1 LLASLVVSLLSLRTV
16 AARHPSP
23 SLILSIVGTN
33 DLHGNFLPNNGQGG
47 LALLGAYL
55 RNLRVVR
62 SADGGGVVLLDAG
75 DTFQG
80 GIESNLSEGAVVVDA
95 FNALGY
101 TAAAI
106 GNHEFDFGDVDHP
119 GRDLRPLPLDGT
131 EDVGPHGRRDP
142 RGALKAR
149 AAQARYPFLAANLID
164 DATGRPI
171 DWPNV
176 KPSVLVEAA
185 GIKVGV
191 VGVMTIVAMR
201 STLAANIGGLRV
213 APLAPAIA
221 SEAAK
226 LRARGATVVL
236 VTAHAGG
243 RCNRFD
249 DPLDLS
255 SCDPAAEIFEVARA
269 LPPGLVD
276 AIVAGHS
283 HAVVA
288 HRVAGIPIIESFSA
302 GRAFGR
308 IDLVVDR
315 DSKRVVDARLFQ
327 PQELCAHVDAAG
339 RGCAA
344 SGLVARY
351 EGRDVVADET
361 IVQAMAPALQRV
373 RLRRAGVL
381 DVVVDTDVRRAIDL
395 GSPLGNLFADAM
407 RDAVPGT
414 DVSVNN
420 NGFGGLRADLPQ
432 GLLTFG
438 RFYDVFPFD
447 NRLVRM
453 TLSGA
458 ELQRV
463 FTEEVQR
470 DRRGALAISGV
481 RVRAVCAT
489 EGLQVQLARS
499 SGVPIAPTDR
509 LSVVTTDMLAT
520 GAVFASVAPPSG
532 FRVLETAPIARE
544 VVAGWLRGRGR
555 IREEQFVDSD
565 HRRWD
570 YDDRLLSTCKVH

>member
-1 LLASLVVSLLSLRTV
+1 VALLVVFLWSIPSL
-16 AARHPSP
+16 ARHPAASI
-23 SLILSIVGTN
+23 ILSIVGTN
-33 DLHGNFLPNNGQGG
+33 DLHGSFLPVNGQGG
-47 LALLGAYL
+47 LALLGAYVS
-55 RNLRVVR
+55 NLRAVR
-62 SADGGGVVLLDAG
+62 AAEGGGVVLLDAG

-106 GNHEFDFGDVDHP
+106 GNHEFDFGEVDRP
-119 GRDLRPLPLDGT
+119 GRDLRPLSREGADEAFG
-131 EDVGPHGRRDP
+131 HGRNDP

-149 AAQARYPFLAANLID
+149 AAQARYPFLAANLLD
-164 DATGRPI
+164 DATGRLV

-176 KPSVLVEAA
+176 KPSVLVETA
-185 GIKVGV
+185 GVKVGI

-201 STLAANIGGLRV
+201 STLAANVSGLSV

-221 SEAAK
+221 AEAAK

-249 DPLDLS
+249 DPADLS
-255 SCDPAAEIFEVARA
+255 SCEAASEIFEVART
-269 LPPGLVD
+269 LPRGLVD

-288 HRVAGIPIIESFSA
+288 HRVAGIPIIESFSH

-308 IDLVVDR
+308 VDLVVDR
-315 DSKRVVDARLFQ
+315 ETRRVVDSHLFQ
-327 PQELCAHVDAAG
+327 PQELCSHADPAAG
-339 RGCAA
+339 GCAA
-344 SGLVARY
+344 SGKQARY
-351 EGRDVVADET
+351 EGRDVVIDEA
-361 IVQAMAPALQRV
+361 IVEAMAPAMRRV
-373 RLRRAGVL
+373 RARQAGPL
-381 DVVVDTDVRRAIDL
+381 DVVVDTDVRRSLEL
-395 GSPLGNLFADAM
+395 GSPLGNLFADAI

-414 DVSVNN
+414 DISVNN

-438 RFYDVFPFD
+438 RLYDVFPFD
-447 NRLVRM
+447 NRLVRL

-481 RVRAVCAT
+481 RVRAACDSD
-489 EGLQVQLARS
+489 GLEVQLVRA
-499 SGVPIAPTDR
+499 SGVPIEAMDR
-509 LSVVTTDMLAT
+509 LTVVTTDMLAT
-520 GAVFASVAPPSG
+520 GAVFASVAPPAG
-532 FRVLETAPIARE
+532 FRVLQTAPIVRE
-544 VVAGWLRGRGR
+544 VVAGWLRRRGH
-555 IREEQFVDSD
+555 IREDQFVDSD

>member
-1 LLASLVVSLLSLRTV
+1 LLLVLLVSIRTL
-16 AARHPSP
+16 AARQPS
-23 SLILSIVGTN
+23 SSIILSVVGTN
-33 DLHGNFLPNNGQGG
+33 DLHGSFLPVNGQGG

-55 RNLRVVR
+55 GNLRAVR

-119 GRDLRPLPLDGT
+119 GRDLRPLPRDGA
-131 EDVGPHGRRDP
+131 DDAPHRRSDP

-164 DATGRPI
+164 DATGRPVE
-171 DWPNV
+171 WPNV

-185 GIKVGV
+185 GVKVGI

-201 STLAANIGGLRV
+201 STLAANISGLRV

-221 SEAAK
+221 NEAVK

-243 RCNRFD
+243 RCSRFD
-249 DPLDLS
+249 DPADLS
-255 SCDPAAEIFEVARA
+255 SCDPSSEIFEVARA
-269 LPPGLVD
+269 LPGGLVD

-308 IDLVVDR
+308 VDLVVDR
-315 DSKRVVDARLFQ
+315 GTRRVIDARLFP
-327 PQELCAHVDAAG
+327 PQEICAYVEPENS
-339 RGCAA
+339 GCAA
-344 SGLVARY
+344 TGKPARY
-351 EGRDVVADET
+351 EGRDVVLDET
-361 IVQAMAPALQRV
+361 IVEAMAPAIRRV
-373 RLRRAGVL
+373 RLRQSGRL

-407 RDAVPGT
+407 REAVPGT
-414 DVSVNN
+414 DVSVSN

-447 NRLVRM
+447 NRLVQL

-458 ELQRV
+458 ELHRV
-463 FTEEVQR
+463 LTEEVQR

-481 RVRAVCAT
+481 RVRAACST
-489 EGLQVQLARS
+489 DGLQVQLARS
-499 SGVPIAPTDR
+499 SGAPIVAADR
-509 LSVVTTDMLAT
+509 LTVVTTDMLAT
-520 GAVFASVAPPSG
+520 GAVFASVAPPAG

-544 VVAGWLRGRGR
+544 VVAGWLRRRGR
-555 IREEQFVDSD
+555 IREDQFVDSE

-570 YDDRLLSTCKVH
+570 YDDHLLTTCKVH